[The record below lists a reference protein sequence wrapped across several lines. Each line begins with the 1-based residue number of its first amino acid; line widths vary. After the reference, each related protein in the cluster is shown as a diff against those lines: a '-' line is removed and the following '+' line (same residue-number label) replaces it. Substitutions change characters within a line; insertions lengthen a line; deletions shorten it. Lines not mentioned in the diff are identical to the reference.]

1 VPSKVSHLLCEVSLR
16 HTIERLFTYLA
27 LVGFLLLDLTLGH
40 SRAAG
45 KEPLRQDELL
55 TQCVDRLEKWFAFI
69 TIKSQELDL
78 DHARIVLVEPTVHIP
93 LKTAHEHVKAIRRRS
108 EDVSQAI
115 SAIRFL
121 REGRIGAVGVLPFA
135 HDPANLYETRTNL
148 LDELK
153 RCEQKERIQAVLR
166 QCTECNVREWLD
178 IKP

>member
-1 VPSKVSHLLCEVSLR
+1 MR
-16 HTIERLFTYLA
+16 RTIQRMFTCLA
-27 LVGFLLLDLTLGH
+27 LVGFSLLHLNLGH
-40 SRAAG
+40 PRAAG
-45 KEPLRQDELL
+45 KDPLRHDELL
-55 TQCVDRLEKWFAFI
+55 AQCVDRLEKWFALI

-78 DHARIVLVEPTVHIP
+78 DHARIVLVGPTVHIP
-93 LKTAHEHVKAIRRRS
+93 LKTAHDHVKAIRWRS

-121 REGRIGAVGVLPFA
+121 REGKIGAVGVLPFA
-135 HDPANLYETRTNL
+135 HDPANLYEMRTNL

-153 RCEQKERIQAVLR
+153 GCDQKEQIQAVLG

>member
-1 VPSKVSHLLCEVSLR
+1 LR
-16 HTIERLFTYLA
+16 HIIQRMSTCLV
-27 LVGFLLLDLTLGH
+27 LVGFFLLQLDLGL

-45 KEPLRQDELL
+45 MEPLRHDELL
-55 TQCVDRLEKWFAFI
+55 AQCVDRLEKWFALI
-69 TIKSQELDL
+69 TIRSQELDL
-78 DHARIVLVEPTVHIP
+78 DHARIILVGPTVHIP
-93 LKTAHEHVKAIRRRS
+93 LKTAHGHVQAIRWRS

-121 REGRIGAVGVLPFA
+121 REGKIGAIGVLPFA
-135 HDPANLYETRTNL
+135 HDPANLYEMRTNL

-153 RCEQKERIQAVLR
+153 GCEQKEHIQKVLG